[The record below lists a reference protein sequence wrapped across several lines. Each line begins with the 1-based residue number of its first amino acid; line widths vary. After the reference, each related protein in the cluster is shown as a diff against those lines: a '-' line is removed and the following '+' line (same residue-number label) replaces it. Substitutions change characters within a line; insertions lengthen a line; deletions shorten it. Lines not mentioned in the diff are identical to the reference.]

1 MEVLYARCAGLDVHK
16 DTVVACARWIESG
29 KAQYAVQT
37 FGTVTS
43 ELLRLADWLMEHGCT
58 HVAMEATGVY
68 WRPVWAVLEGAEA
81 FELVLANAAHV
92 KNVPGRKTDVNDA
105 TWLADLLAHGLIK
118 ASFVPPA
125 HVQQTR
131 ELSRTR
137 KQLVQEVTSHTLRI
151 QKVLETCNIKLSSLL
166 SDVRGKSGRAIL
178 DAIVRGENDPKKLAA
193 LADHRV
199 RAKREDLEESLKGR
213 VTEHHRFLLK
223 LHLTQADQLEEAV
236 RDVEARLG
244 DALKPF
250 REKLERVAE
259 LPGLD
264 VRSASAIV
272 SEIGFDMKRFETP
285 DKLVSWSTLCPRM
298 DETAGKR
305 RNTRIRKGGTW
316 LKPVLVQAAWNAVR
330 TKRSYLRAK
339 FLRLKARRGAKKA
352 IVAIAASM
360 LRAIWHILA
369 YDVRY
374 QDLGPDYQAVDKE
387 KIARRLRV
395 RLEALGY
402 NVQLSAAA

>member
-1 MEVLYARCAGLDVHK
+1 MEVLYSRCAGLDVHK
-16 DTVVACARWIESG
+16 DTVVACARWIEGG
-29 KAQYAVQT
+29 KGQYAVET
-37 FGTVTS
+37 FETVTS

-68 WRPVWAVLEGAEA
+68 WRPVWAILEAADA
-81 FELVLANAAHV
+81 FELMLANAAHV

-118 ASFVPPA
+118 PSFVPPA

-178 DAIVRGENDPKKLAA
+178 DAIIDGEDDPKKLAA
-193 LADHRV
+193 LVDSRV
-199 RAKREDLEESLKGR
+199 RASQEQLVEALKGR
-213 VTEHHRFLLK
+213 VTAHHRFLLK
-223 LHLTQADQLEEAV
+223 IHMTQADQLEEAV

-250 REKLERVAE
+250 REKLARVAE

-264 VRSASAIV
+264 TRSASAIV

-285 DKLVSWSTLCPRM
+285 DKLVSWATLCPRM

-330 TKRSYLRAK
+330 TKKSYLRAK
-339 FLRLKARRGAKKA
+339 YLRLKSRRGAKKA
-352 IVAIAASM
+352 IVAVAASM
-360 LRAIWHILA
+360 LRAIWHILSTGSC
-369 YDVRY
+369 Y

-387 KIARRLRV
+387 KLARRLCR
-395 RLEALGY
+395 RLEQLGY
-402 NVQLSAAA
+402 KVTLPVAA